1 MVIPWWPTQNW
12 FPIMWTI
19 PSFSAEESHI
29 DTSVLREQITSTVP
43 QTPASSHT
51 FIRNAMGD

>member
-29 DTSVLREQITSTVP
+29 DTTALREQITSTVS
-43 QTPASSHT
+43 QTPA